1 MKTQDPVTV
10 SVIVPVYNEE
20 KTVSEVV
27 SNLLSNPYFYEV
39 ICVNDGSTDGSL
51 QELEKFGVRVQLINF
66 PENQGKGQA
75 LASGIEKA
83 TGDLVVF
90 IDADLT
96 NLTEAHIEALLS
108 PILRREADAV
118 LGYAK
123 RGEMPNLAAYLTGQR
138 VYYKEDLLP
147 FLDQIAGS
155 RFGVE
160 VLLNDIFKSKT
171 VVMVPLQD
179 LIGLT
184 KAEKRSPLLAVREYL
199 EEANEIVNQMLKM
212 KAPAIWAILSPS
224 D

>member
-1 MKTQDPVTV
+1 MKTQNPVTF

-39 ICVNDGSTDGSL
+39 ICVNDGSSDRSL
-51 QELEKFGVRVQLINF
+51 RELEEFGDRIELINF

-75 LASGIEKA
+75 LATGIESA
-83 TGDLVVF
+83 EGDLVVF

-96 NLTEAHIEALLS
+96 NLSQAHIKTLLS

-123 RGEMPNLAAYLTGQR
+123 RGEMPNLAAHLTGQR

-160 VLLNDIFKSKT
+160 VLLNDIFKDKS

>member
-1 MKTQDPVTV
+1 MKTQNPVTF

-20 KTVSEVV
+20 QTVSKVV
-27 SNLLSNPYFYEV
+27 SNLLSNPYFFEV
-39 ICVNDGSTDGSL
+39 ICVNDGSTDESL
-51 QELEKFGVRVQLINF
+51 RELEKFGDRIKLISF
-66 PENQGKGQA
+66 TKNQGKGQA
-75 LASGIEKA
+75 LAKGIERAK
-83 TGDLVVF
+83 GDLVVF

-96 NLTEAHIEALLS
+96 NLSESHIETLLL

-123 RGEMPNLAAYLTGQR
+123 RGEMPNLAAHLTGQR

-147 FLDQIAGS
+147 VLDQIAGS

-160 VLLNDIFKSKT
+160 VLLNDIFKGKR
-171 VVMVPLQD
+171 VAMVPLQD

-184 KAEKRSPLLAVREYL
+184 KAEKRSPLLAVIEYI
-199 EEANEIVNQMLKM
+199 EEMNEILSQLLRM
-212 KAPAIWAILSPS
+212 KAPALWSILSPT

>member
-1 MKTQDPVTV
+1 MKTQNPVTI

-20 KTVSEVV
+20 QTVSEVV

-39 ICVNDGSTDGSL
+39 ICVNDGSTDESL
-51 QELEKFGVRVQLINF
+51 RELEKFRDRIKLISF
-66 PENQGKGQA
+66 TENQGKGQA
-75 LASGIEKA
+75 LAAGIERAK
-83 TGDLVVF
+83 GDLVVF

-96 NLTEAHIEALLS
+96 NLSEFHIEALLS
-108 PILRREADAV
+108 PILKGEADAV

-123 RGEMPNLAAYLTGQR
+123 RGEMPNLAAHLTGQR

-147 FLDQIAGS
+147 FLDQIARS

-160 VLLNDIFKSKT
+160 VLLNDIFRDKR

-184 KAEKRSPLLAVREYL
+184 KAEKRSPLLAVIEYI
-199 EEANEIVNQMLKM
+199 EEMNEILSQLLRM
-212 KAPAIWAILSPS
+212 KAPALWAILSPT

>member
-1 MKTQDPVTV
+1 MKTQSPMTV

-20 KTVSEVV
+20 KTVSKVV
-27 SNLLSNPYFYEV
+27 SNLLSNPYFFEV
-39 ICVNDGSTDGSL
+39 ICVNDGSTDRSL
-51 QELEKFGVRVQLINF
+51 RELEKFGDRIKLINF
-66 PENQGKGQA
+66 TKNQGKGQA
-75 LASGIEKA
+75 LATGIERA
-83 TGDLVVF
+83 EGDLVVF

-96 NLTEAHIEALLS
+96 NLSEAHIETLLS
-108 PILRREADAV
+108 PILRGEADAV

-123 RGEMPNLAAYLTGQR
+123 RGEMPNLAAHLTGQR

-160 VLLNDIFKSKT
+160 VLLNDIFKGKT

-184 KAEKRSPLLAVREYL
+184 KAEKHSPLLAVREYL

-212 KAPAIWAILSPS
+212 KASALWAILSPS

>member
-1 MKTQDPVTV
+1 MKTQNPVTI

-20 KTVSEVV
+20 QTVSEVV

-39 ICVNDGSTDGSL
+39 ICVNDGSTDESL
-51 QELEKFGVRVQLINF
+51 RELEKFRDRIKLISF
-66 PENQGKGQA
+66 TENQGKGQA
-75 LASGIEKA
+75 LGAGIERAK
-83 TGDLVVF
+83 GDFVAF

-96 NLTEAHIEALLS
+96 NLSEVHIEALLS
-108 PILRREADAV
+108 PILRGEADAV

-123 RGEMPNLAAYLTGQR
+123 RGEMPNLAAHLTGQR

-147 FLDQIAGS
+147 FLDQIARS

-160 VLLNDIFKSKT
+160 VLLNDIFRDKR
-171 VVMVPLQD
+171 VMMVPLQD

-184 KAEKRSPLLAVREYL
+184 KAEKRSPLLAVIEYV
-199 EEANEIVNQMLKM
+199 EEVNEILSQLLRM
-212 KAPAIWAILSPS
+212 KAPALWAILSPT

>member
-1 MKTQDPVTV
+1 MRTQNPLTF
-10 SVIVPVYNEE
+10 SVIVPIYNEE

-27 SNLLSNPYFYEV
+27 SNLLSNPYFFEV
-39 ICVNDGSTDGSL
+39 ICVNDGSTDRSL
-51 QELEKFGVRVQLINF
+51 REMEQFGDRIKLISF
-66 PENQGKGQA
+66 TKNQGKGQA
-75 LASGIEKA
+75 LATGIERA
-83 TGDLVVF
+83 EGDLVVF

-96 NLTEAHIEALLS
+96 NLSEAHIENLLS

-123 RGEMPNLAAYLTGQR
+123 RGEMPNLAAHLTGQR

-147 FLDQIAGS
+147 VLDQIAGS

-160 VLLNDIFKSKT
+160 VLLNDIFKCKT
-171 VVMVPLQD
+171 VAMVPLQD

-184 KAEKRSPLLAVREYL
+184 KAEKRSPLLAVREYV
-199 EEANEIVNQMLKM
+199 EEANEIVSQLMRMKM
-212 KAPAIWAILSPS
+212 PNLWAILSPS

>member
-1 MKTQDPVTV
+1 MKTQNPVTF

-39 ICVNDGSTDGSL
+39 ICVNDGSSDRSL
-51 QELEKFGVRVQLINF
+51 RELEEFGDRIELINF

-75 LASGIEKA
+75 LATGIESA
-83 TGDLVVF
+83 EGDLVVF

-96 NLTEAHIEALLS
+96 NLSQAHIKTLLS

-123 RGEMPNLAAYLTGQR
+123 RGEMPNLAAHLTGQR

-160 VLLNDIFKSKT
+160 VLLNNIFKDKS

>member
-1 MKTQDPVTV
+1 MKTQNPVTV

-20 KTVSEVV
+20 KTVTGVV
-27 SNLLSNPYFYEV
+27 RKLLSIPCFHEV
-39 ICVNDGSTDGSL
+39 ICVNDGSSDLSL
-51 QELEKFGVRVQLINF
+51 RELEKFRDRIKLISF
-66 PENQGKGQA
+66 TENEGKGQA
-75 LASGIEKA
+75 LAAGIERAK
-83 TGDLVVF
+83 GDFVAF

-96 NLTEAHIEALLS
+96 NLSEVHVEALLS
-108 PILRREADAV
+108 PILEGEADAV

-123 RGEMPNLAAYLTGQR
+123 RGEMPNLAAHLTGQR
-138 VYYKEDLLP
+138 VYYKEELLP

-160 VLLNDIFKSKT
+160 VLLNDIFKGKS

-184 KAEKRSPLLAVREYL
+184 KAEKRSPLLAVREYV
-199 EEANEIVNQMLKM
+199 EEANEIVNQILKM
-212 KAPAIWAILSPS
+212 KAPALWAILSPS